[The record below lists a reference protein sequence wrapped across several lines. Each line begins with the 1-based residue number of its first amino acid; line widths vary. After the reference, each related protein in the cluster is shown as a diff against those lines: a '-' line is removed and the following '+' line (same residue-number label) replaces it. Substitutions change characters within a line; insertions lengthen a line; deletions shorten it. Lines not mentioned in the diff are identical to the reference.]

1 MGKNNQGGLEMK
13 HPYTV
18 GLELGWKDDALNE
31 EGFSLLTRLSKI
43 FGMEA
48 QERENLEM
56 TYMESLP
63 LISQGI
69 GEGSV
74 ELKNY
79 VENLEEWWYHEK
91 FSAENCAH
99 FIGRKALDVGMT
111 KKGWVSASSWM
122 KNVGLGEHFARGA
135 WMQGNEPIEI
145 DEIPTFFD
153 DVVSMLEI

>member
-1 MGKNNQGGLEMK
+1 MK

-79 VENLEEWWYHEK
+79 VENLEGSK
-91 FSAENCAH
+91 FIIENPNATTTC
-99 FIGRKALDVGMT
+99 GCG
-111 KKGWVSASSWM
+111 ASFS
-122 KNVGLGEHFARGA
+122 
-135 WMQGNEPIEI
+135 I
-145 DEIPTFFD
+145 
-153 DVVSMLEI
+153 

>member
-1 MGKNNQGGLEMK
+1 MGKYNQGGLEMK

-31 EGFSLLTRLSKI
+31 EGFALLTRLSKI
-43 FGMEA
+43 FRIGS

-56 TYMESLP
+56 SYMESLP

-74 ELKNY
+74 ELKSY
-79 VENLEEWWYHEK
+79 VENLEEWWYDEK
-91 FSAENCAH
+91 FSAENYAH
-99 FIGRKALDVGMT
+99 YIGRKALDVGMT

-122 KNVGLGEHFARGA
+122 KNIGLGENFAKGA
-135 WMQGNEPIEI
+135 WMQGNEPREF

-153 DVVSMLEI
+153 DVISILKI